1 MHRHHIIPKHMGGT
15 DDESNLTPPITIQ
28 EHAECH
34 RILWEQHG
42 SKYDYIAWKCLSG
55 RITSDQARLMAAKVG
70 QERSEKYKNSRQK
83 AGYLAQQKITKE
95 IRSNGGKEASK
106 KLIQWQKSNSEAFK
120 KQCSKNGKQ
129 NSQKNKIPHE
139 YLGVKYESKKAVMQA
154 HNMSICGFYG
164 KLRRGEIIRLPK
176 SK

>member
-1 MHRHHIIPKHMGGT
+1 MGGT
-15 DDESNLTPPITIQ
+15 DDESNLTPPITIE

-34 RILWEQHG
+34 RILWEKHG
-42 SKYDYIAWKCLSG
+42 NKYDYIAWKCLSG
-55 RITSDQARLMAAKVG
+55 RITGEEARLAAAKIG
-70 QERSEKYKNSRQK
+70 QEKSTKYKESRK
-83 AGYLAQQKITKE
+83 HAGTLALLAMTHE
-95 IRSNGGKEASK
+95 TRSKGGKMASK
-106 KLIQWQKSNSEAFK
+106 KLIEWQKQNSESFR

-139 YLGVKYESKKAVMQA
+139 YLGVKYDSKKAVMAA

-164 KLRRGEIIRLPK
+164 KLRRGEIIRLQRI